1 MVDFSYPRKV
11 ERECASSLAFLIRAL
26 IPLMR
31 VLPSSSN
38 YQKPY
43 FQVSSHQGLDFNEN
57 FAGTQHS
64 ALNTFHKLKKK
75 MVKEYCEQLYANKLD
90 NLEKLQ
96 SVERHK
102 LPKLSQEAEC
112 LNRPII
118 SKEIE
123 LVV

>member
-1 MVDFSYPRKV
+1 M
-11 ERECASSLAFLIRAL
+11 
-26 IPLMR
+26 
-31 VLPSSSN
+31 
-38 YQKPY
+38 
-43 FQVSSHQGLDFNEN
+43 N

-64 ALNTFHKLKKK
+64 ALNTFHKLKKIK

-102 LPKLSQEAEC
+102 LSKLSQETEC

>member
-1 MVDFSYPRKV
+1 MVGR
-11 ERECASSLAFLIRAL
+11 ERASSLAFLIRAL

-43 FQVSSHQGLDFNEN
+43 FQVSSHQGLDFNVN
-57 FAGTQHS
+57 FAGTQHA
-64 ALNTFHKLKKK
+64 ALNTFHKLKKKK

-118 SKEIE
+118 RD
-123 LVV
+123 